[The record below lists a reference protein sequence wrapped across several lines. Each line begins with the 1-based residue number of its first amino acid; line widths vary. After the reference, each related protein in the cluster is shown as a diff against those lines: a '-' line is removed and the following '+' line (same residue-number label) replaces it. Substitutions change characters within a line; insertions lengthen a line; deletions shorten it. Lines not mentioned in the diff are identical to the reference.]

1 MATSIVSTQEEE
13 SKVAVVSVSP
23 NDILLEPKYQIAA
36 DVTKG
41 SINDNAE

>member
-23 NDILLEPKYQIAA
+23 NDIALESK
-36 DVTKG
+36 
-41 SINDNAE
+41 